1 MGQVPTGI
9 IDTFLSCTRRSC
21 RHSAHSLL
29 IHPQAHCLHCNGL
42 PRSPRKS
49 SLVNPFVGHPLTAS
63 QAVHRQPLTRHVLH
77 PPPPAIAHTVS
88 SMGLS
93 SASCSPATTSTCMAM
108 RRHAFQL
115 ASPPQSTCAPL
126 RTPAHSGSETHSVST
141 RNHPGQPVCAPLLK
155 ISSYRQRQRASVHHA
170 TAARAHTSQQLAH
183 GLSPSAM
190 CMSDLICCPRRLR
203 QPAHT
208 PCMRCQ
214 YVTTRSVSRWVVPSA
229 CFVA

>member
-1 MGQVPTGI
+1 MQRTPPITSQIILGQSLCRPPT
-9 IDTFLSCTRRSC
+9 
-21 RHSAHSLL
+21 HSLTGRAPAAP
-29 IHPQAHCLHCNGL
+29 HTTCL
-42 PRSPRKS
+42 
-49 SLVNPFVGHPLTAS
+49 A
-63 QAVHRQPLTRHVLH
+63 
-77 PPPPAIAHTVS
+77 PPPAIAHTVS